1 MPDWDIGPIERAF
14 ADAALDPAS
23 WVKALDSATA
33 VTESFGAILLPI
45 KGGLVPNVP
54 FTDGMSESADIYF
67 REHWYLR
74 DERNLGINIM
84 IQQGVTDDLDIS
96 SADKIKN
103 HPYYQEFLAPHGLRW
118 FAGVGV
124 ACGDDLWCLS
134 LQRTIEQGPFSP
146 TEKSQLA
153 LLSSRLA
160 GSAALARAIGCA
172 TTNGALDAF
181 EVSGTAVVLINRM
194 GEAFKAN
201 TSAER
206 LLNGDIRIANRKLVA
221 KDRNATTAL
230 ERALHDLLWRRI
242 GGGLSPPVPLPRPG
256 RRPLF
261 AYPAKL
267 ASMTANALA
276 DCQAVVILIDP
287 DDISRPPQAALQL
300 AFGLSEAEARL
311 AARLASGEALET
323 VTEQF
328 GIAKETG
335 RSQLKSIF
343 AKTGVHRQAELV
355 ALLAPLLGPTK

>member
-1 MPDWDIGPIERAF
+1 MPDWNLEPVERAF

-23 WVKALDSATA
+23 WVKALDTATA
-33 VTESFGAILLPI
+33 LTESFGAILLPI
-45 KGGLVPNVP
+45 KGGLIPNVP
-54 FTDGMSESADIYF
+54 FTERMSESADTYF
-67 REHWYLR
+67 GQQWYLR
-74 DERNLGINIM
+74 DERNRGIDIM
-84 IQQGVTDDLDIS
+84 MQRGVADDLDIS
-96 SADKIKN
+96 SANQIKR

-134 LQRTIEQGPFSP
+134 LQRTIEQGPFSE
-146 TEKSQLA
+146 TEKGQLA

-160 GSAALARAIGCA
+160 GSAALARAMGCA
-172 TTNGALDAF
+172 ATNGALDAF

-201 TSAER
+201 PSAER
-206 LLNGDIRIANRKLVA
+206 LLTGDIRITKRKLVA
-221 KDRNATTAL
+221 KDRGATTAL

-242 GGGLSPPVPLPRPG
+242 GGGLSPPVPLPRTG

-261 AYPAKL
+261 AYPTKL

-287 DDISRPPQAALQL
+287 DDTSQPPQAALRA
-300 AFGLSEAEARL
+300 AFGLSEAKARL
-311 AARLASGEALET
+311 AARLASGESLEM
-323 VTEQF
+323 VTEQL

-355 ALLAPLLGPTK
+355 ALLAPLLGRRK

>member
-1 MPDWDIGPIERAF
+1 MPDWDLGRIERAF
-14 ADAALDPAS
+14 ADAALNPAA
-23 WVKALDSATA
+23 WVKALDTATEI
-33 VTESFGAILLPI
+33 TESFGAILLPI
-45 KGGLVPNVP
+45 KGGLIPNVP
-54 FTDGMSESADIYF
+54 FTEPMSESADKYF
-67 REHWYLR
+67 RHHWYLR
-74 DERNLGINIM
+74 DERNRGIDIM
-84 IQQGVTDDLDIS
+84 MQRGVADDLDIS
-96 SADKIKN
+96 SAEQIKR

-134 LQRTIEQGPFSP
+134 LQRTIERGPFSES
-146 TEKSQLA
+146 EKRQLA

-160 GSAALARAIGCA
+160 ASAALARAIGFA

-181 EVSGTAVVLINRM
+181 EVSSTAVVLINRM

-201 TSAER
+201 PSAER
-206 LLNGDIRIANRKLVA
+206 LLNGDIRITKRKLVA
-221 KDRNATTAL
+221 KDRGATTAL

-242 GGGLSPPVPLPRPG
+242 DGGLSPPVLLPRTG
-256 RRPLF
+256 RRSLF

-287 DDISRPPQAALQL
+287 DDVSRPPQAALQA

-311 AARLASGEALET
+311 AARLASGEPLEI
-323 VTEQF
+323 VTEKF

-355 ALLAPLLGPTK
+355 ALLAPLLGRIR

>member
-1 MPDWDIGPIERAF
+1 MPDWDLGPIERAF
-14 ADAALDPAS
+14 ADAALNPAL
-23 WVKALDSATA
+23 WVKTLDTASAQ
-33 VTESFGAILLPI
+33 TESFGAVLLPI
-45 KGGLVPNVP
+45 KGGLIPNVP
-54 FTDGMSESADIYF
+54 FTEPMRASADTYF
-67 REHWYLR
+67 RQHWYLR
-74 DERNLGINIM
+74 DERNRGISIM
-84 IQQGVTDDLDIS
+84 TQRGVADDLDIS
-96 SADKIKN
+96 SPDRIKR

-134 LQRTIEQGPFSP
+134 LQRTIEQGPFSES
-146 TEKSQLA
+146 EKCQLA
-153 LLSSRLA
+153 LLSGRLSA
-160 GSAALARAIGCA
+160 SAALARAMGGA

-201 TSAER
+201 PSAER
-206 LLNGDIRIANRKLVA
+206 LLKGDVRIAKKRLVT
-221 KDRNATTAL
+221 KDRGATTAL
-230 ERALHDLLWRRI
+230 DHALHDLLRRRI
-242 GGGLSPPVPLPRPG
+242 GGGLSPPVLLPRTG
-256 RRPLF
+256 RRPLL

-267 ASMTANALA
+267 ASMTANALG

-287 DDISRPPQAALQL
+287 EDVSRPPQAALQA

-311 AARLASGEALET
+311 AARLASGEALEM
-323 VTEQF
+323 VAEQF

-355 ALLAPLLGPTK
+355 ALLAPLLGRIK